1 MRTGRARC
9 VIRRRAWL
17 LGALLTLLPG
27 TAAAQEAANAVI
39 FEDFGFTQPLFTSAR
54 ATALGG
60 AYVASVN
67 DVHAL
72 MFNPAGLARVKR
84 VEVALGIQQE
94 RVEVDNEFFG
104 TATGV
109 DKRAGGVEAVSLA
122 FPLPTYRGSF
132 VAAFGVYRHYTGHI
146 DLHYQGTNTENG
158 LDLDTEDNY
167 LLQQNGALYSYN
179 LGFGV
184 DLSPTLS
191 GGLTLF
197 VIDGTIDA
205 LEQFDY
211 SYYDIEQG
219 LSVFVTEDR
228 SIDVDGFGARVGA
241 QFFFHRYLSAGF
253 TFQTP
258 ILLNTD
264 GVSFTE
270 ETRDFENDIDTFRQ
284 IEGVI
289 DNELVLPFQVDVG
302 ATTQFK
308 GLALSAQFGYADW
321 AEAAIDRKR
330 LRASTLEPVFR
341 EVIDFRTGLEWT
353 VPRVPLR
360 LRAGYARRP
369 YPLQFLQGDRID
381 ALNFKKSST
390 DEEREQFS
398 LGVGVLVGSIM
409 TVDAAYVRTEGS
421 RSLPELVDERV
432 TQRYLLTA
440 SYRF

>member
-1 MRTGRARC
+1 
-9 VIRRRAWL
+9 V
-17 LGALLTLLPG
+17 LLTATAAP
-27 TAAAQEAANAVI
+27 AAAQEVAEAII

-60 AYVASVN
+60 AFAASAD

-84 VEVALGIQQE
+84 IELALGIQQE
-94 RVEVDNEFFG
+94 RIEVNNEFFG

-109 DKRAGGVEAVSLA
+109 DKRAGGIEAISLA

-132 VAAFGVYRHYTGHI
+132 VGAFGVYRLYTGHV
-146 DLHYQGTNTENG
+146 DLHYRGTNTEND
-158 LDLDTEDNY
+158 LDYDTEDNY
-167 LLQQNGALYSYN
+167 FLQQNGALYSYN

-184 DLSPTLS
+184 DLSPTLA

-197 VIDGTIDA
+197 IVDGTIDA

-211 SYYDIEQG
+211 SYHGINQG
-219 LSVFVTEDR
+219 LTVFVTEDR

-241 QFFFHRYLSAGF
+241 QFFFHRHLSAGF
-253 TFQTP
+253 AFQTP
-258 ILLNTD
+258 ILVRTD

-270 ETRDFENDIDTFRQ
+270 ETKDFENDIDTFSQ
-284 IEGVI
+284 AEGVI
-289 DNELVLPFQVDVG
+289 DNDLVLPFQVDVG
-302 ATTQFK
+302 AATSFK
-308 GLALSAQFGYADW
+308 GLTLSVQFGYADW

-330 LRASTLEPVFR
+330 LRAPTLEPVFR
-341 EVIDFRTGLEWT
+341 EVIELRAGLEWT

-369 YPLQFLQGDRID
+369 YPLQFMQGDRID
-381 ALNFKKSST
+381 ALNFQKSST
-390 DEEREQFS
+390 GKEREQVS
-398 LGVGVLVGSIM
+398 LGLGALVGSTV
-409 TVDAAYVRTEGS
+409 TVDAAYVRAEGS
-421 RSLPELVDERV
+421 RSLPFLVDERV